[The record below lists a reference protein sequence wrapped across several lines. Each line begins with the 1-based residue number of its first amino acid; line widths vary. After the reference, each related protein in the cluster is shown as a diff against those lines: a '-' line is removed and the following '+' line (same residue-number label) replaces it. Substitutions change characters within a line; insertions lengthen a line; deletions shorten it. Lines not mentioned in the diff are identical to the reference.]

1 MNIIMLGA
9 PGAGKG
15 TFSAFLEEKYALP
28 HIATGDIFRENI
40 KNNTEL
46 GQKAKGYMD
55 QGLLVP
61 DELVVSLVAD
71 RLSKDDCRKGFI
83 LDGFPRTLV
92 QAEALKET
100 LKEMGTAID
109 YAINIEAP
117 DQFIVDRMAGRR
129 VCKACGASYH
139 LVNVPPKKEGIC
151 DVCGGELI
159 QRDDDAPETVAKRL
173 EVYHSETQPLI
184 DYYDREGVLK
194 GVDGTIGRDNVFK
207 VLAGMLGDA

>member
-15 TFSAFLEEKYALP
+15 TFSAFLEERYSLP

-46 GQKAKGYMD
+46 GQKAKSYMD

-71 RLSKDDCRKGFI
+71 RLAKDDCKAGFI

-100 LKEMGTAID
+100 LADMGAQID
-109 YAINIEAP
+109 YALDFECPDDFIIE
-117 DQFIVDRMAGRR
+117 RMAGRR
-129 VCKACGASYH
+129 VCKGCGASYH
-139 LVNVPPKKEGIC
+139 LVNVPPKQEGIC
-151 DVCGGELI
+151 DVCGGELY
-159 QRDDDAPETVAKRL
+159 QREDDAPETVAKRL
-173 EVYHSETQPLI
+173 EVYHKETQPLI
-184 DYYDREGVLK
+184 DYYEKEGVLK
-194 GVDGTIGRDNVFK
+194 CVDGTIGRDNGFK
-207 VLAGMLGDA
+207 VLAEMLG

>member
-15 TFSAFLEEKYALP
+15 TFSAFLEERYNLP

-46 GQKAKGYMD
+46 GQQAKGYMD
-55 QGLLVP
+55 KGLLVP

-71 RLSKDDCRKGFI
+71 RLSKDDCKEGFI

-100 LKEMGTAID
+100 LADMGAQID
-109 YAINIEAP
+109 YALDFECPDDFIIE
-117 DQFIVDRMAGRR
+117 RMGGRR
-129 VCKACGASYH
+129 ICKGCGASYH
-139 LVNVPPKKEGIC
+139 LVNVPPKKDGIC
-151 DVCGGELI
+151 DVCGGELY

-173 EVYHSETQPLI
+173 EVYHNETQPLI
-184 DYYDREGVLK
+184 DYYKKEGVLK
-194 GVDGTIGRDNVFK
+194 VVDGTIGRDNVFA
-207 VLAGMLGDA
+207 VLAEMLG

>member
-15 TFSAFLEEKYALP
+15 TFSAFLEERYSLP

-46 GQKAKGYMD
+46 GQKAKSYMD

-71 RLSKDDCRKGFI
+71 RLAKDDCKAGFI

-100 LKEMGTAID
+100 LADMGAQID
-109 YAINIEAP
+109 YALDFECPDDFIIE
-117 DQFIVDRMAGRR
+117 RMAGRR
-129 VCKACGASYH
+129 VCKGCGASYH
-139 LVNVPPKKEGIC
+139 LVNVPPKQEGIC
-151 DVCGGELI
+151 DVCGAELI
-159 QRDDDAPETVAKRL
+159 QRKDDNEETVANRI
-173 EVYHSETQPLI
+173 EVYNKETKPLI
-184 DYYDREGVLK
+184 DYYEKAGCIAHI
-194 GVDGTIGRDNVFK
+194 DGTTGLENVFNTITEI
-207 VLAGMLGDA
+207 LG

>member
-15 TFSAFLEEKYALP
+15 TFSAFLEERYSLP

-46 GQKAKGYMD
+46 GQKAKSYMD

-71 RLSKDDCRKGFI
+71 RLAKDDCKAGFI

-100 LKEMGTAID
+100 LADMGAQID
-109 YAINIEAP
+109 YALDFECPDDFIIE
-117 DQFIVDRMAGRR
+117 RMAGRR
-129 VCKACGASYH
+129 VCKGCGASYH
-139 LVNVPPKKEGIC
+139 LVNVPPKQEGIC
-151 DVCGGELI
+151 DVCGGELY
-159 QRDDDAPETVAKRL
+159 QREDDAPETVAKRL
-173 EVYHSETQPLI
+173 EVYHKETQPLI
-184 DYYDREGVLK
+184 NYYEKEGVLK
-194 GVDGTIGRDNVFK
+194 CVDGTIGRDNVFK
-207 VLAGMLGDA
+207 VLAEMLG

>member
-15 TFSAFLEEKYALP
+15 TFSAFLEERYDIP

-46 GQKAKGYMD
+46 GQKAKSYMD

-71 RLSKDDCRKGFI
+71 RLSADDCKKGFI

-100 LKEMGTAID
+100 GATID

-117 DQFIVDRMAGRR
+117 DQFIVDRMSGRR
-129 VCKACGASYH
+129 VCKGCGASYH

-173 EVYHSETQPLI
+173 EVYHNETQPLI
-184 DYYDREGVLK
+184 DYYEKEGVLK

-207 VLAGMLGDA
+207 VLSDMLD

>member
-15 TFSAFLEEKYALP
+15 TFSAFLEERYSLP

-46 GQKAKGYMD
+46 GQKAKSYMD

-71 RLSKDDCRKGFI
+71 RLAKDDCKAGFI

-100 LKEMGTAID
+100 LADMGAQID
-109 YAINIEAP
+109 YALDFECPDDFIIE
-117 DQFIVDRMAGRR
+117 RMAGRR
-129 VCKACGASYH
+129 VCKGCGASYH
-139 LVNVPPKKEGIC
+139 LVNVPPKQEGIC
-151 DVCGGELI
+151 DVCGGELY
-159 QRDDDAPETVAKRL
+159 QREDDAPETVSKRL
-173 EVYHSETQPLI
+173 EVYHKETQPLI
-184 DYYDREGVLK
+184 DYYEKEGVLK
-194 GVDGTIGRDNVFK
+194 CVDGTIGRDNVFK
-207 VLAGMLGDA
+207 VLAEMLG